1 MQGEEL
7 KKKVAR
13 NDYLNLY
20 KDQVNAEAK
29 EKPDDFTQA
38 AEKETAKKTK
48 KQRGAKFRGK
58 EDVD

>member
-13 NDYLNLY
+13 NDYLNWY

-29 EKPDDFTQA
+29 DKPDDFT
-38 AEKETAKKTK
+38 
-48 KQRGAKFRGK
+48 
-58 EDVD
+58 